1 MQDNSLLSSVD
12 NQYINCLVSL
22 ALGIGDYMNEE
33 TIFQLAHS
41 ICNMQDL
48 AESLEL
54 STEEMARHDKKI
66 RITPY
71 ILQAIKNGNLQIRRQ
86 FIPFSGQRSLIF
98 EDDYLQEESYSP
110 VEDFVHRYKNKA
122 IYIATDQCACFCQFC
137 TRQRVTQCSHPYK
150 DNLEE
155 ILEYLRKHKE
165 INDLLITG
173 GDPLI
178 LDTSRISRILEAVS
192 SLQHI
197 KVIRIGTRVPIT
209 LPMRI
214 DAELLDAL
222 GKYNNLYINIHINH
236 ISELTSESRKAI
248 VSLANKG
255 IPLGSQTVFMAG
267 INNNEIALRELFSE
281 LVSIK
286 VKPYYLYQCDKVKGC
301 EEYVADV
308 LEGIRIINSLCNT
321 MSGFAIP
328 KFVVDTP
335 ELGKMV
341 LAPCSITAL
350 SDGQLRLASPQ
361 GECNYSVTNE
371 D

>member
-1 MQDNSLLSSVD
+1 
-12 NQYINCLVSL
+12 
-22 ALGIGDYMNEE
+22 MNEE
-33 TIFQLAHS
+33 TQYQLAHS

-48 AESLEL
+48 AELLEL

-71 ILQAIKNGNLQIRRQ
+71 ILQEIKNGNFQIRKQ
-86 FIPFSGQRSLIF
+86 FIPFSGQKSLAF
-98 EDDYLQEESYSP
+98 EDDYLQEETYSP
-110 VEDFVHRYKNKA
+110 VENLVHRYKSKA
-122 IYIATDQCACFCQFC
+122 IYIATNQCACYCQFC
-137 TRQRVTQCSHPYK
+137 TRQRVTQHSRPYK
-150 DNLEE
+150 DNLGK
-155 ILEYLRKHKE
+155 ILEYLRKHRE

-178 LDTSRISRILEAVS
+178 LDTSKISRILDAIS

-236 ISELTSESRKAI
+236 VSELTVESRKAI

-255 IPLGSQTVFMAG
+255 IPLGSQTVFMTD
-267 INNNEIALRELFSE
+267 INNNEMALRELFCE
-281 LVSIK
+281 LVSLK

-350 SDGQLRLASPQ
+350 SDGKLCLASSQ
-361 GECNYSVTNE
+361 GECNYDVTN

>member
-1 MQDNSLLSSVD
+1 
-12 NQYINCLVSL
+12 
-22 ALGIGDYMNEE
+22 MNEE
-33 TIFQLAHS
+33 SQYQLAHS

-48 AESLEL
+48 AELLEL
-54 STEEMARHDKKI
+54 SNEEMARYDKKI

-71 ILQAIKNGNLQIRRQ
+71 ILQVIKNGNLQIRKQ
-86 FIPFSGQRSLIF
+86 FIPFSGQRSLSF

-110 VEDFVHRYKNKA
+110 VENLVHRYKNKA
-122 IYIATDQCACFCQFC
+122 IYIVTNQCACYCQFC
-137 TRQRVTQCSHPYK
+137 TRQRVTQGSHPYK
-150 DNLEE
+150 DNLGE
-155 ILEYLRKHKE
+155 ILEYLHKHKE

-178 LDTSRISRILEAVS
+178 LNTSSISRILEAVS

-214 DAELLDAL
+214 DADLLDAL

-236 ISELTSESRKAI
+236 ISELTAESRKAI

-255 IPLGSQTVFMAG
+255 IPLGSQTVFMSG
-267 INNNEIALRELFSE
+267 INNNEEALRELFAE
-281 LVSIK
+281 LISIK

-301 EEYVADV
+301 EEYVADI

-350 SDGQLRLASPQ
+350 SDGQLLLAAPQ
-361 GECNYSVTNE
+361 GECNYSFTSE